1 MVDRFNRLF
10 ESQLVSMK
18 KKLKF
23 AWKNFYLVKDCM
35 REDIWRMRLF
45 GEYKQNR
52 PDNDVTGFNPIVF
65 DASYQTVIPSMIA
78 QYGISMIGHPT
89 AEADDC
95 IAVIHKHVREQEPN
109 RKITIITND
118 NDYLQLKD
126 DYTTLVNSNMKDI
139 SERYGKDIMDVFG
152 IWKAIRGDVSDNI
165 PAIDKK
171 IGDKTAAKLATNK
184 DILDEKLKNVR
195 VRDRFELN
203 KRLIMFEYIPDD
215 IRSKV
220 IDTWTRTKK

>member
-1 MVDRFNRLF
+1 
-10 ESQLVSMK
+10 
-18 KKLKF
+18 
-23 AWKNFYLVKDCM
+23 
-35 REDIWRMRLF
+35 
-45 GEYKQNR
+45 
-52 PDNDVTGFNPIVF
+52 
-65 DASYQTVIPSMIA
+65 
-78 QYGISMIGHPT
+78 
-89 AEADDC
+89 
-95 IAVIHKHVREQEPN
+95 
-109 RKITIITND
+109 
-118 NDYLQLKD
+118 
-126 DYTTLVNSNMKDI
+126 MKDI